1 MDAGNLLKPALARGR
16 LRAIGA
22 TTLKEYRQHI
32 EKDAAL
38 ERRFQPVIVE
48 EPSIPDAIS
57 ILRGIKEKYEV
68 HHGVKILDNAI
79 VAAVNLSAR
88 YISDRFLPDKAIDL
102 MDEACSVLRME
113 IDSKPTEIDALHRRL
128 RQLAIEKEALK
139 AERGR
144 ASKEKLKEIQK
155 QISELKEEN
164 KHLELQWQNEK
175 KYINRIKS
183 LSNQVDQLKEEAA
196 QAEREGNLQ
205 KVAEINYGKIPEL
218 ERQIKEA
225 QGKLAKIQ
233 KAGALLKE
241 EIGEEDIA
249 KVVSRWTGIPVAKI
263 LSQESQKLARMEE
276 DLARRVVS
284 QKQAIRAVSAAV
296 RRSRAGIAEEGRPIG
311 SFIFLGP
318 TGVGKTELAKA
329 LAEFLFNNERLL
341 VRLDMSEYME
351 AHAVA
356 KLIGAPPGYVG
367 YGEGGQLT
375 EAVRRHPYTV
385 ILFDEIEKAH
395 PEVFNILLQIL
406 DEGRLT
412 DSKGRT
418 VNFKNTVIIMT
429 SNLGSDKIAQLA
441 GDQRKQEN
449 AVNQI
454 LKNTF
459 RPEFLNRVDDIIIF
473 QPLTRE
479 DISKIVKL
487 QLKLVSQRLAQK
499 GIKIKFGDA
508 ALSHIASAGFDPVFG
523 ARPLKRVIQREILD
537 ELSLRIIEGQIS
549 EGDTVE
555 VDYKGG
561 KGIVIHKTGIAKS

>member
-1 MDAGNLLKPALARGR
+1 
-16 LRAIGA
+16 
-22 TTLKEYRQHI
+22 
-32 EKDAAL
+32 
-38 ERRFQPVIVE
+38 
-48 EPSIPDAIS
+48 
-57 ILRGIKEKYEV
+57 
-68 HHGVKILDNAI
+68 
-79 VAAVNLSAR
+79 
-88 YISDRFLPDKAIDL
+88 
-102 MDEACSVLRME
+102 
-113 IDSKPTEIDALHRRL
+113 
-128 RQLAIEKEALK
+128 
-139 AERGR
+139 
-144 ASKEKLKEIQK
+144 
-155 QISELKEEN
+155 
-164 KHLELQWQNEK
+164 
-175 KYINRIKS
+175 
-183 LSNQVDQLKEEAA
+183 
-196 QAEREGNLQ
+196 
-205 KVAEINYGKIPEL
+205 
-218 ERQIKEA
+218 
-225 QGKLAKIQ
+225 
-233 KAGALLKE
+233 
-241 EIGEEDIA
+241 
-249 KVVSRWTGIPVAKI
+249 
-263 LSQESQKLARMEE
+263 
-276 DLARRVVS
+276 
-284 QKQAIRAVSAAV
+284 
-296 RRSRAGIAEEGRPIG
+296 
-311 SFIFLGP
+311 
-318 TGVGKTELAKA
+318 
-329 LAEFLFNNERLL
+329 
-341 VRLDMSEYME
+341 
-351 AHAVA
+351 
-356 KLIGAPPGYVG
+356 
-367 YGEGGQLT
+367 
-375 EAVRRHPYTV
+375 
-385 ILFDEIEKAH
+385 LFDEIEKAH